1 MGLSCKF
8 TPFIYIYQT
17 FDALSCYKLQKLR
30 NNLKLENDAALFF
43 IVSIS
48 SRTPPHIDSTSAKN
62 MVPLG
67 RTNLRTHVSNTY
79 PRAIPLMAAIVY
91 QTTNGLQYIT
101 PYVPL
106 LFCHSDS
113 YIYAKFYSTL
123 SLLYL

>member
-67 RTNLRTHVSNTY
+67 RTNLRTYVFITNSWT
-79 PRAIPLMAAIVY
+79 IV
-91 QTTNGLQYIT
+91 N
-101 PYVPL
+101 
-106 LFCHSDS
+106 
-113 YIYAKFYSTL
+113 
-123 SLLYL
+123 